1 MFLDACFA
9 CWLWLGPTMA
19 TSWISRSLDLLPKR
33 LGEAL
38 DASLRLLSIKERI
51 GDFSSWLFVGS
62 APRLEASELPG
73 SFCAILL
80 CRSWASNL

>member
-1 MFLDACFA
+1 
-9 CWLWLGPTMA
+9 MA
-19 TSWISRSLDLLPKR
+19 TSWISRSLDLLPKG

-38 DASLRLLSIKERI
+38 DASSLRLLRIKECI

-62 APRLEASELPG
+62 APLLEASELPG
-73 SFCAILL
+73 SFSTILL